1 MKNKISLIIAIAVIL
16 LGLTACKTTKDKL
29 VGSWRY
35 AKTMTFDGNEISLMG
50 VDNQKKN
57 GTFTSSQ
64 TAVATTETEYD
75 GVKVRIKIGIS
86 IKGYGDWKVND
97 DKEIVSSPVS
107 VSVKVTSVKYFDPT
121 DDSFIGE
128 LTGSELEEASKEYA
142 REVKADL
149 LEASTERI
157 IMLQDNKYV
166 TESVDDDGKKE
177 TITYNRL

>member
-1 MKNKISLIIAIAVIL
+1 M
-16 LGLTACKTTKDKL
+16 
-29 VGSWRY
+29 
-35 AKTMTFDGNEISLMG
+35 
-50 VDNQKKN
+50 
-57 GTFTSSQ
+57 
-64 TAVATTETEYD
+64 
-75 GVKVRIKIGIS
+75 
-86 IKGYGDWKVND
+86 ND